1 MLTDLEKT
9 YVEDHIMMKPTMSEL
24 LKKVDNTYTLC
35 NLVGKRARQIV
46 DGAHP
51 LTGGNPA
58 KYVTVATNE
67 VGEGK
72 IMYERSK

>member
-1 MLTDLEKT
+1 
-9 YVEDHIMMKPTMSEL
+9 MMNPTMSEL

-51 LTGGNPA
+51 LAGGNPN

-67 VGEGK
+67 VAEGK
-72 IMYERSK
+72 ITYVQNKTDIK

>member
-1 MLTDLEKT
+1 MSKEN
-9 YVEDHIMMKPTMSEL
+9 YIMMNPTMSEL

-51 LTGGNPA
+51 LSGGNPN
-58 KYVTVATNE
+58 KSVTVATNE

-72 IMYERSK
+72 ITYVRNKSEIK

>member
-1 MLTDLEKT
+1 
-9 YVEDHIMMKPTMSEL
+9 MMNPTMSEL

-51 LTGGNPA
+51 LTGGNPS

-67 VGEGK
+67 VSEGK
-72 IMYERSK
+72 ITYVRNKINTK